1 MPIERSTACILA
13 VQERIEENPG
23 SFSDSELDGIV
34 IIKADSEIVLHVDT
48 VNDDNRAEVMTKA
61 NKLFTDPKI
70 ETLIV
75 KANQDNTL
83 LESILSG
90 QAIKRLIPRNLPS
103 GKDSQYSIKSKN
115 DQEVKPIK
123 IELLNSTFK
132 ITTNQLN
139 VDDISLDAMMQYYG
153 IESEKSK
160 SLLDEAYDILAVW
173 EAMQPF
179 YFFPLQE
186 KEKQPSVKDSAV
198 KKLMERRTQL
208 LAQRKKI
215 DMELKEIDQKM
226 KGGSL

>member
-13 VQERIEENPG
+13 VRERIEENPG

-34 IIKADSEIVLHVDT
+34 IIKADSGIVLHVDT
-48 VNDDNRAEVMTKA
+48 VNDENRADLMKKA
-61 NKLFTDPKI
+61 NEAFTDPAI

-75 KANQDNTL
+75 KTNEENTL

-90 QAIKRLIPRNLPS
+90 QAIKRLIPRTLPS

-132 ITTNQLN
+132 ITTNQLDA
-139 VDDISLDAMMQYYG
+139 DDISLDAMMQYYG

-186 KEKQPSVKDSAV
+186 KKEQPTRDSAV

-208 LAQRKKI
+208 LEQRKKI

>member
-1 MPIERSTACILA
+1 MPIERSKACILA
-13 VQERIEENPG
+13 VRERLEENPG
-23 SFSDSELDGIV
+23 SFSDSVLDGIV
-34 IIKADSEIVLHVDT
+34 IIKADSEIVLHVDN
-48 VNDDNRAEVMTKA
+48 VNDDNRADLMKKA
-61 NKLFTDPKI
+61 NAIFTDPTI
-70 ETLIV
+70 EILIV

-90 QAIKRLIPRNLPS
+90 QAIKRLLPRND
-103 GKDSQYSIKSKN
+103 K
-115 DQEVKPIK
+115 EVKPIK

-132 ITTNQLN
+132 ITTNQADVN
-139 VDDISLDAMMQYYG
+139 DISLDEMMEYYG
-153 IESEKSK
+153 VESEKNK

-186 KEKQPSVKDSAV
+186 NEKQPSVKDSAV

-208 LAQRKKI
+208 LEQRKKI
-215 DMELKEIDQKM
+215 DMELEEIDQKM